1 MKILEKEI
9 EFDFFD
15 AEQIY
20 SYIFDNDLIY
30 SALKI
35 QYDIDLAEIDYLY
48 WWKFKAAFNGL
59 KVETKLYR

>member
-30 SALKI
+30 SELKN
-35 QYDIDLAEIDYLY
+35 QYDIDLAEIDYL
-48 WWKFKAAFNGL
+48 L
-59 KVETKLYR
+59 VEI